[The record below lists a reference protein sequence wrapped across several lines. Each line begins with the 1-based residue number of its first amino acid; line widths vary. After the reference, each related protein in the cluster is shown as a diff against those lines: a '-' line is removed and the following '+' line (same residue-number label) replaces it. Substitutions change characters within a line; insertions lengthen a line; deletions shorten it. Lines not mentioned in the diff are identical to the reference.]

1 MNVGVDPRRG
11 GTNTIPPRP
20 VFGTVT
26 YYLGQREKTSL
37 IQPATSETAYC
48 FDRSDQGTQ
57 KKTNQMKRKK
67 SRSTANVAFDLI

>member
-37 IQPATSETAYC
+37 IQPATSDTAYC
-48 FDRSDQGTQ
+48 FDRSDQGTKKK
-57 KKTNQMKRKK
+57 KKTNEKKEVPINCKR
-67 SRSTANVAFDLI
+67 RI